1 MPITIS
7 QMSIN
12 ESKVFQ
18 KVWYQTRMMLR
29 HLFLFSALPT
39 PEEVEAH
46 TLSVLEG
53 HDNYVDLAAWA
64 PDTDTLLTASSD
76 K

>member
-1 MPITIS
+1 
-7 QMSIN
+7 
-12 ESKVFQ
+12 
-18 KVWYQTRMMLR
+18 MMLR

-53 HDNYVDLAAWA
+53 HDNYVDLVAWA